1 MILAGHDRAESV
13 SPRRPRCRIGVRFER
28 TLHPLAAFRVL
39 ALLLAL
45 PWSASAPGRLAP
57 AHFLT
62 QRETEAV
69 FEGTLE
75 VLIEDADHSSRTL
88 YFLISGDQ
96 RISLQFQRPP
106 LDITTGARVRV
117 RGRWDENHALVV
129 TALER
134 I

>member
-1 MILAGHDRAESV
+1 
-13 SPRRPRCRIGVRFER
+13 
-28 TLHPLAAFRVL
+28 LAALGVL

-45 PWSASAPGRLAP
+45 PWSAPARDPLAH
-57 AHFLT
+57 AHVLT
-62 QRETEAV
+62 QTEPETV
-69 FEGTLE
+69 LEGTLE
-75 VLIEDADHSSRTL
+75 VLIEDSDHSSQTL

-106 LDITTGARVRV
+106 LNITTGARVRV
-117 RGRWDENHALVV
+117 RGQWGKNHALIV